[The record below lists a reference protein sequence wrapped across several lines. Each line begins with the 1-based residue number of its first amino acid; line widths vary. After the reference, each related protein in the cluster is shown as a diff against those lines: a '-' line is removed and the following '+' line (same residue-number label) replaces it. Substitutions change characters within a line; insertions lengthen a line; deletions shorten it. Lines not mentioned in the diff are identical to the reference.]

1 MNKAKHGNNWEKNWT
16 FFFPEDVC
24 LSVDGEGGL
33 YVSVG
38 LDGGR
43 GRRRWRGEEQVEW
56 GGGGGEGRRGKG
68 ECRLWGGEGGVRIAG
83 LWLGPPVPRVS
94 AGTSRRSAGWRMLE
108 RRVWI
113 SPSGVS
119 LPLSLRLPLN
129 PKWRAVSAAS
139 GRFGAVTLPLVGCL
153 VGEFRR
159 GRREGIASFSLK

>member
-1 MNKAKHGNNWEKNWT
+1 M
-16 FFFPEDVC
+16 
-24 LSVDGEGGL
+24 SVR
-33 YVSVG
+33 

-43 GRRRWRGEEQVEW
+43 RRGEEQVE
-56 GGGGGEGRRGKG
+56 GGGSREEGRASAGF
-68 ECRLWGGEGGVRIAG
+68 WGGEGGVRIAG

-108 RRVWI
+108 LRVWI

-129 PKWRAVSAAS
+129 QKWRAVSAAS
-139 GRFGAVTLPLVGCL
+139 GRFGAVTLPLVGWL

-159 GRREGIASFSLK
+159 GRRGVIASFSLK